1 MKIAWR
7 FLFGVLL
14 GAGLGYA
21 LSLVVQP
28 RAAARHSRAGQH
40 EPAQAT
46 AATEPREPQPV
57 G

>member
-28 RAAARHSRAGQH
+28 RAAAHSNRPAMP
-40 EPAQAT
+40 EPAE
-46 AATEPREPQPV
+46 ATEPREPQPV